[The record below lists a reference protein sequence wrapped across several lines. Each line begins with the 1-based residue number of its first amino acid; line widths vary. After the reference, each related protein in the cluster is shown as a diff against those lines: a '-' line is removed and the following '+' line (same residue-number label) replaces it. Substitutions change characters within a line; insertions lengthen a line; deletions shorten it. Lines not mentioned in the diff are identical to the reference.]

1 MDVGELLNEIKNG
14 GMNKLP
20 NKIKVD
26 GKIFYRDFYGRDYY
40 TKLKD
45 DDDDENGKDLLS
57 ELLSKYSDIQ
67 EILLFPVTSELEMG
81 SDWQPAKGEVYYY
94 IVKYCDV
101 DEPIIDDCV
110 WDFDGLD
117 IYRYN
122 NNNCFRT
129 KEQALYYA
137 KWHNQMDKNLR
148 EIAENMNNGVKVSI
162 NKESQTLFFL
172 GYDENKDE
180 IIQKSLDTTEVANSV
195 FCINP
200 DFVNEV
206 MKLYTKDDLKSYLKG
221 SKINNY

>member
-14 GMNKLP
+14 GINKLP
-20 NKIKVD
+20 SKIKVD
-26 GKIFYRDFYGRDYY
+26 GEIFYNFYNLGYY
-40 TKLKD
+40 TKPEKEEKD
-45 DDDDENGKDLLS
+45 GKSLLNVLLS
-57 ELLSKYSDIQ
+57 RHPVIQ
-67 EILLFPVTSELEMG
+67 EVLLLPVISELEME
-81 SDWQPAKGEVYYY
+81 SDWQPIEGEIYYY
-94 IVKYCDV
+94 IVKYCDI

-110 WDFDGLD
+110 WDFDELNV
-117 IYRYN
+117 YRYN

-148 EIAENMNNGVKVSI
+148 EIAENMNNGVRVSI

-180 IIQKSLDTTEVANSV
+180 IVQKFLDTTEVANSV

-221 SKINNY
+221 SKINN